1 MIREV
6 KMSELLDHFG
16 LEYTSR
22 GNLLVC
28 PFCGSKKSL
37 HINDDKGVWICPKCK
52 PRSSGKVLHFYAR
65 YVYGMDKLPESKKER
80 GKLSKE
86 MCERLGYPVSDDIHR
101 PEPPMPKTNPNRV
114 PAAPDAHLHAVYSAM
129 AELPALQLSEAHR
142 KELRKR
148 GLSDVAIVRN
158 GYRTMPDDFPNAA
171 PYIDMYE
178 KEGGDD
184 TRRLVFDKWRY
195 PAKYIQ
201 LGLMIA
207 AALMS
212 KGLDLKGVPGFYR
225 FGNAWCFWVNP
236 GIMIPTRNMK
246 GQIVVWQVRR
256 KVVRRDDPKYITD
269 HCGSLPGAV
278 TEGVCRCHFPLGNA
292 APSADAPCIF
302 TEGPLKADVALDL
315 YGKPATFAAIPG
327 ITVTADLLSYVEDLR
342 TAGVTTM
349 QNGFDMD
356 KLTNPNV
363 RQGSNDLMKELR
375 LRGMVVQQRYWG
387 ERYARYKLTSL
398 LHIAKLRNLTI
409 PDISNLCVFDQLC
422 KVADALDGANIVTC
436 QFKPNNNGDKVSYYW
451 EPETKGI
458 DDYFLSIR

>member
-1 MIREV
+1 
-6 KMSELLDHFG
+6 MSELLDHFG

-28 PFCGSKKSL
+28 PFCDGRQTL
-37 HINDDKGVWICPKCK
+37 HINDDKDVWRCPKCLA
-52 PRSSGKVLHFYAR
+52 SGKVLHFYAR
-65 YVYGMDKLPESKKER
+65 YVYGMEKLPGSIKER

-86 MCERLGYPVSDDIHR
+86 MCERLGYSASDVIHR
-101 PEPPMPKTNPNRV
+101 PEPPKPQKNPNRIY
-114 PAAPDAHLHAVYSAM
+114 AAPDAHLHAVYSAM
-129 AELPALQLSEAHR
+129 AELPILQLSEAHR

-148 GLSDVAIVRN
+148 GLSDAAIVRN

-171 PYIDMYE
+171 PYIDQYK
-178 KEGGDD
+178 KEGGND
-184 TRRLVFDKWRY
+184 TRDLLFDKRRQ

-207 AALMS
+207 AALVS

-256 KVVRRDDPKYITD
+256 KVVKRTD
-269 HCGSLPGAV
+269 HKYVTNHNGSLPGAV
-278 TEGVCRCHFPLGNA
+278 TEGVCRCHFPLANA

-302 TEGPLKADVALDL
+302 TEGPLKADVALEL
-315 YGKPATFAAIPG
+315 YGKPATFAAILGVG
-327 ITVTADLLSYVEDLR
+327 ITTDLLSYVEDFR
-342 TAGVTTM
+342 AAGVTTM

-363 RQGSNDLMKELR
+363 RRGSDELMKKLR
-375 LRGMVVQQRYWG
+375 MQGMAVQQLYWG
-387 ERYARYKLTSL
+387 ERYARYKLTSQ
-398 LHIAKLRNLTI
+398 LHIAKLRNLMI

-422 KVADALDGANIVTC
+422 KVTDALDRANIVTC
-436 QFKPNNNGDKVSYYW
+436 QFKLNKNGDKVSYYW